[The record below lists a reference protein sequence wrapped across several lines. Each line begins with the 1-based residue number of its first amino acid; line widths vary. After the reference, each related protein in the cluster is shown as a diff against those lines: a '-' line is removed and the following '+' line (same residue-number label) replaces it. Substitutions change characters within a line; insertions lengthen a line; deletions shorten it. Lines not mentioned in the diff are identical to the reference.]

1 VVQAGRMSCCTVHLH
16 SLGQEQVLILSFYFK
31 YINLIII
38 NETSLTHSSPYN
50 TCNIPYRFPVG
61 FICLMDLSTMSAKV
75 CQWIYETMLRNYL
88 LWYVHLVD
96 WMKLNEI
103 VLVTSH
109 CDVL

>member
-1 VVQAGRMSCCTVHLH
+1 
-16 SLGQEQVLILSFYFK
+16 
-31 YINLIII
+31 
-38 NETSLTHSSPYN
+38 
-50 TCNIPYRFPVG
+50 
-61 FICLMDLSTMSAKV
+61 MDLSTMSAKV